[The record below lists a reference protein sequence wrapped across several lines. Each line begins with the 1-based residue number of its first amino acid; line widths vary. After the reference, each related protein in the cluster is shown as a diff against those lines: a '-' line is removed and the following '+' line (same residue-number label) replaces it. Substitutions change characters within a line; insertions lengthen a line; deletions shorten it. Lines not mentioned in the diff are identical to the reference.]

1 MATEGAD
8 DITTVSWAG
17 QITGLPMAGRG
28 MDEEINRMTF
38 RLLAGPVCLAIVILV
53 LSGQMDFLV
62 LARWLRL

>member
-1 MATEGAD
+1 
-8 DITTVSWAG
+8 
-17 QITGLPMAGRG
+17 